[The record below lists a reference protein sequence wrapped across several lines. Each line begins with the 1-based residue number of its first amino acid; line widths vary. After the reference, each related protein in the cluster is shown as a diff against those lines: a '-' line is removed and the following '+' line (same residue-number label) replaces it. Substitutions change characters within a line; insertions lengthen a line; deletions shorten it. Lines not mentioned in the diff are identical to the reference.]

1 MKIKIGFVSLG
12 CPKNLTDT
20 ETMIGLLQGTGEIVT
35 EPSDADIIIVNTCA
49 FIESATQESIDTIL
63 EMAEYKQRGNLKK
76 LIVTGCMAQRYC
88 DDVLKQ
94 FPEVDAVVGTG
105 SYHEIAQV
113 VREVL
118 RGQRS
123 VHRGDIDMQ
132 TPESLPRVLATP
144 SYSAYLKIADGCDN
158 HCTYCIIPKL
168 RGAYHSRS
176 MKDILQ
182 EAQTLAA
189 QGVSEL
195 NLIAQDTTRYGEALY
210 GENRLPELL
219 QKLEEIEG
227 IHWIRLHYGYPE
239 RISDALIE
247 EMARNK
253 KVCKYIDMPLQHAS
267 DSVLKRMG
275 RHITQ
280 QEAAELI
287 RKLREKVP
295 GIVIR
300 STFIT
305 GFPGETGEDFAQ
317 MKSFIQEMKFD
328 RIGVFAYSQEEGTA
342 AAQLPEQIEESVKE
356 ARRQEIMELQQDI
369 SLAINEGKIDRRI
382 EVLCEGQLPSGK
394 YLGRTQGD
402 SPEIDGS
409 VIFDADVTVPGE
421 YVEILV
427 TDATEY
433 DLEGRTLYEE
443 EKI

>member
-35 EPSDADIIIVNTCA
+35 NPAEADIIIVNTCA

-63 EMAEYKQRGNLKK
+63 EMAEYKQTGTLKK

-123 VHRGDIDMQ
+123 VHRGDIDTQ
-132 TPESLPRVLATP
+132 TPEGLPRVLATP

-176 MKDILQ
+176 MEDILQ
-182 EAQTLAA
+182 EARTLAA

-195 NLIAQDTTRYGEALY
+195 NLIAQDTTRYGEDFY

-219 QKLEEIEG
+219 QKLEEIEE

-239 RISDALIE
+239 RISDALID

-275 RHITQ
+275 RHITR

-295 GIVIR
+295 EIVIR

-305 GFPGETGEDFAQ
+305 GFPGETEEDFAQ
-317 MKSFIQEMKFD
+317 LKSFVQEMQFD

-342 AAQLPEQIEESVKE
+342 AAQLPEQVEESVKE

-369 SLAINEGKIDRRI
+369 SLAINEGKIDRRM

-409 VIFDADVTVPGE
+409 VIFDADATYPGE

>member
-1 MKIKIGFVSLG
+1 
-12 CPKNLTDT
+12 
-20 ETMIGLLQGTGEIVT
+20 MIGLLEEKAEIVT
-35 EPSDADIIIVNTCA
+35 DPSLADIIVVNTCA

-63 EMAEYKQRGNLKK
+63 EMAEYKQKGILKK

-88 DDVLKQ
+88 DDVLEQ

-105 SYHEIAQV
+105 SYHEIAV
-113 VREVL
+113 VVDEVL
-118 RGQRS
+118 CGRRS
-123 VHRGDIDMQ
+123 VHRGDIDVRM
-132 TPESLPRVLATP
+132 PEGLPRVLATP

-176 MKDILQ
+176 MEDILQ
-182 EAQTLAA
+182 EAEELAK

-195 NLIAQDTTRYGEALY
+195 NLIAQDTTRYGEDLY
-210 GENRLPELL
+210 GENRLTALLRELE
-219 QKLEEIEG
+219 KVDG

-239 RISDALIE
+239 RISDALME
-247 EMARNK
+247 EMARNSK
-253 KVCKYIDMPLQHAS
+253 LCHYIDMPLQHAS
-267 DSVLKRMG
+267 DAVLKRMG
-275 RHITQ
+275 RHITRRDA
-280 QEAAELI
+280 EALI

-295 GIVIR
+295 DIVIR

-305 GFPGETGEDFAQ
+305 GFPGETEEDFRLLADFV
-317 MKSFIQEMKFD
+317 KEMQFD

-342 AAQLPEQIEESVKE
+342 AAQLPNQVPEELKE
-356 ARRQEIMELQQDI
+356 ARRKKIMEMQQDI
-369 SLAINEGKIDRRI
+369 SLEINEKKIDTRT

-394 YLGRTQGD
+394 YIGRTAGD

-409 VIFDADVTVPGE
+409 VVFEADTTYPGD

-443 EKI
+443 EQ

>member
-20 ETMIGLLQGTGEIVT
+20 ETMIGLLQGIGEIVT
-35 EPSDADIIIVNTCA
+35 DPADADIIIVNTCA

-63 EMAEYKQRGNLKK
+63 EMAQYKQSGMLKK

-88 DDVLKQ
+88 DDVLQQ

-113 VREVL
+113 VREVM

-123 VHRGDIDMQ
+123 VHRGDIDTQ
-132 TPESLPRVLATP
+132 TPEGLPRVLATP
-144 SYSAYLKIADGCDN
+144 TYSAYLKIADGCDN

-168 RGAYHSRS
+168 RGAYHSRGLE
-176 MKDILQ
+176 DILQ
-182 EAQTLAA
+182 EARALAK

-195 NLIAQDTTRYGEALY
+195 NLIAQDTTRYGEDLY
-210 GENRLPELL
+210 GGNRLPELL
-219 QKLEEIEG
+219 QKLENVEG

-247 EMARNK
+247 EMAHNS

-267 DSVLKRMG
+267 DDVLKRMG
-275 RHITQ
+275 RHITRQ
-280 QEAAELI
+280 GAAELI
-287 RKLREKVP
+287 QKLREKVP

-305 GFPGETGEDFAQ
+305 GFPGETEEDFRHL
-317 MKSFIQEMKFD
+317 MTFVKEMRFD
-328 RIGVFAYSQEEGTA
+328 RIGVFAYSREEGTA
-342 AAQLPEQIEESVKE
+342 AAQLPNQVEEAVKE
-356 ARRQEIMELQQDI
+356 ERRRKVMELQQDI
-369 SLAINEGKIDRRI
+369 SLEINEGKIDSRV

-394 YLGRTQGD
+394 YIGRTQGD

-409 VIFDADVTVPGE
+409 VVFVADTTYPGD

-443 EKI
+443 EQ